1 MLDLAFLLIIQEEEL
16 MELRPSRVTRTRI
29 QVIDVIFSDFMIKG
43 ERNLVRVSGEFEL
56 SQFEL

>member
-16 MELRPSRVTRTRI
+16 MEWRPSRVTRTRI

-43 ERNLVRVSGEFEL
+43 ERNLVRVSGEFE
-56 SQFEL
+56 